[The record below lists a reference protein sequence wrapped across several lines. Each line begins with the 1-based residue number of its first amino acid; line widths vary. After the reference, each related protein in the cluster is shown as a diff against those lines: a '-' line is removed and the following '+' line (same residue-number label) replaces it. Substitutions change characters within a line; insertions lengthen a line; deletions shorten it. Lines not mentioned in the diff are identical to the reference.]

1 MKYFYLIGCLI
12 FAVGGAQAQDA
23 TARRGPIAPAG
34 ANAMSGK
41 VVETLN
47 AGDYTYI
54 QVDTG
59 KTRNWA
65 AAPRFA
71 VKPGDTVSI
80 SASMPMPKYHSKTLA
95 RDFDVVY
102 FTDRVSVNGAAV
114 SGSDG
119 RQALPKDH
127 PPVGSAET
135 PLLPKDHPP
144 IGTAPAAGTPPS
156 LPQGHPPIATAPA
169 QVNLDLSGIQ
179 RAAGGKTV
187 EEIYSEKSKLSGKE
201 VRVRGKVVKYNA
213 MILGKNWIHLRDGT
227 GKEGSNDL
235 LVTSSSMAKVGDTI
249 VATGVVS
256 VNKDFGASY
265 KYPVML
271 EDARIAAE

>member
-1 MKYFYLIGCLI
+1 
-12 FAVGGAQAQDA
+12 
-23 TARRGPIAPAG
+23 
-34 ANAMSGK
+34 MSGK

-65 AAPRFA
+65 AAARFP
-71 VKPGDTVSI
+71 VKPGDRVSI
-80 SASMPMPKYHSKTLA
+80 SASMPMPKYHSKTLE

-102 FTDRVSVNGAAV
+102 FTDRVSVNGAPV

-144 IGTAPAAGTPPS
+144 IGAVQRRKRRPRFPRTIPPS
-156 LPQGHPPIATAPA
+156 EPSPPKRTSTSPA
-169 QVNLDLSGIQ
+169 SKGRRGQD
-179 RAAGGKTV
+179 GG
-187 EEIYSEKSKLSGKE
+187 
-201 VRVRGKVVKYNA
+201 
-213 MILGKNWIHLRDGT
+213 
-227 GKEGSNDL
+227 GSVL
-235 LVTSSSMAKVGDTI
+235 
-249 VATGVVS
+249 
-256 VNKDFGASY
+256 
-265 KYPVML
+265 
-271 EDARIAAE
+271 